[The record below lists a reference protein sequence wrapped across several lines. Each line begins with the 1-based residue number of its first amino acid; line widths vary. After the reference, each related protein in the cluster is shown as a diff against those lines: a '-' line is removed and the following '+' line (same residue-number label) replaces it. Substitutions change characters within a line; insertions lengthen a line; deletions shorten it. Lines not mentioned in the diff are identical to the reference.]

1 MRFVIRTTY
10 DQKALTIMSR
20 VLRKTLRRKSSRRST
35 VFGALVV
42 ILAGVLLLF
51 RVSGGN
57 GFDARDGLTFAV
69 AVVIIVT
76 FCTQDVLNGWLAG
89 RKMLPGTEKG
99 ETVFERD
106 GYVTTTAAAETH
118 WKHSQIKAAY
128 ETKDYFVFFLSDRH
142 GQIYDK
148 HGFLEGSSE
157 EFREFISE
165 QTGKPVEYIK

>member
-1 MRFVIRTTY
+1 
-10 DQKALTIMSR
+10 
-20 VLRKTLRRKSSRRST
+20 
-35 VFGALVV
+35 
-42 ILAGVLLLF
+42 
-51 RVSGGN
+51 
-57 GFDARDGLTFAV
+57 
-69 AVVIIVT
+69 
-76 FCTQDVLNGWLAG
+76 
-89 RKMLPGTEKG
+89 MLPGTEKG

-118 WKHSQIKAAY
+118 WKHSQIKAAH